1 MERGANTDSNRA
13 KRQGRR
19 TVSSSNLQAGGGSIV
34 ADDNE
39 VADLTPPRISDDKER
54 RVDLREA
61 FGFVGYVTGPALAEI
76 ARNES
81 RACRVVT
88 TAATFAFR

>member
-1 MERGANTDSNRA
+1 M
-13 KRQGRR
+13 
-19 TVSSSNLQAGGGSIV
+19 SSSDLHTGGGSNV
-34 ADDNE
+34 ADNSDF
-39 VADLTPPRISDDKER
+39 VDLTPPRISDDNR

-61 FGFVGYVTGPALAEI
+61 FGFQGYVSGEALAEI

-81 RACRVVT
+81 RACQVVT

>member
-1 MERGANTDSNRA
+1 M
-13 KRQGRR
+13 
-19 TVSSSNLQAGGGSIV
+19 SSSDLHTGGGSNV
-34 ADDNE
+34 ADNGDF
-39 VADLTPPRISDDKER
+39 ADLTPRRISDDN

-61 FGFVGYVTGPALAEI
+61 FGFQGYVSGEALAEI

-81 RACRVVT
+81 RACQVVT